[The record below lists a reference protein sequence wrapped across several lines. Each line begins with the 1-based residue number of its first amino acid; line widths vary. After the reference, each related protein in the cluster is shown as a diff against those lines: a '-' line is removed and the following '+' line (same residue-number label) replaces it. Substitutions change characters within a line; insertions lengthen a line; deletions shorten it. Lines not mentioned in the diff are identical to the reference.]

1 MPFLNAELDLYTI
14 HKWRHNKLLTFFFRS
29 PYLMFNRLHFPDF
42 LTIYNCVDF
51 LCKHKYFIIIHS
63 SEIRDLCLMKFSS
76 SEKPHIFS
84 RNRCHGLFQHRLIM
98 FKKYLMVRLIIHGG
112 HTCAKGGW
120 PPLSLRSPT
129 LDPSLG
135 LKNCPPPES

>member
-1 MPFLNAELDLYTI
+1 MKTQQTFN
-14 HKWRHNKLLTFFFRS
+14 FFFRS

-84 RNRCHGLFQHRLIM
+84 RNRCHGFFQHRLIM
-98 FKKYLMVRLIIHGG
+98 FKKN
-112 HTCAKGGW
+112 
-120 PPLSLRSPT
+120 S
-129 LDPSLG
+129 SLG
-135 LKNCPPPES
+135 GGADKMAQKIMKSVFVAIA